1 MGKDKFL
8 DKIKIDILIVEDSP
22 THAQQLKYLLEK
34 NNYNVIIAENGL
46 RALDLLV
53 QFDPSMIITDI
64 CMPFMDGYELCR
76 RVKEQDS
83 QKEIPVIL
91 LTSLSNPEDVI
102 EGLECGAD
110 NFITKPYADDYLLSH
125 VEHIIANRKIYKS
138 ERVRIGVEIMFAGKR
153 RFITAN
159 QLQMLT
165 LLISTYE
172 AAVMKNKELI
182 LMQEELQTMN
192 DQLEEMVE
200 ERTKELLKA
209 KEKAEESDKLKSAFL
224 ANMSHEIRTPMNGIL
239 GVSQLLKDENISQ
252 EKKERFIEA
261 IDISTHQLLHII
273 TDIVDISKIESGQ
286 ETTHPR
292 VFNLNN
298 LIGEVYNFFQPQAAQ
313 KSLKLVLNKN
323 IPSWLVDITSDSIK
337 LGQILNNLIGNALKF
352 TEKGTVEINV
362 TTTNDRLIFRIRD
375 TGIGID
381 PSLQEAVFDRFR
393 QVELTQS
400 RKYDGTGL
408 GLSLAKSYVE
418 MLGGTIYVD
427 SIPNVGSTFTFEIPL
442 VVTNVQL
449 SESKEETKEVSYLHT
464 WNGKTMLLAEDE
476 EVNSF
481 YIETVLKSTGINI
494 ITAQNGLEAVEH
506 CKKNNE
512 ISLILMDIKMPE
524 MDGLTATRIIKS
536 FNNSMPIIA
545 TTAYALS
552 SDKEKCIEAGC
563 NDYLSKPIRKDQL
576 ITMMNKYIS

>member
-153 RFITAN
+153 RFITAD
-159 QLQMLT
+159 QQQMLT

-239 GVSQLLKDENISQ
+239 GFSQLLKDENISQ

-381 PSLQEAVFDRFR
+381 LSLQEAVFDRFR